1 MLVFETTFKNGI
13 NVEVYDDS
21 DQVDM
26 KNYMIIA
33 SGLVEFELDVY
44 HTNSPREVFNIL
56 NELQALE
63 VEE

>member
-33 SGLVEFELDVY
+33 SGLVELDVY

>member
-33 SGLVEFELDVY
+33 SGQIELDVY
-44 HTNSPREVFNIL
+44 NTNSPREVFTIL
-56 NELQALE
+56 NTLQALE
-63 VEE
+63 VEV

>member
-13 NVEVYDDS
+13 KVEVYDDS
-21 DQVDM
+21 DEPNMD
-26 KNYMIIA
+26 NYM
-33 SGLVEFELDVY
+33 LVYSSKLAMPQIKS
-44 HTNSPREVFNIL
+44 TNSPREVFNIL

>member
-21 DQVDM
+21 DVPTMD
-26 KNYMIIA
+26 NYMVVYT
-33 SGLVEFELDVY
+33 SELKVAQAKS
-44 HTNSPREVFNIL
+44 TNSPREVFNIL

>member
-33 SGLVEFELDVY
+33 SGQIELDVY
-44 HTNSPREVFNIL
+44 NTNSPREVFRIL
-56 NELQALE
+56 SELQVLE